1 MELSQD
7 LLLVKNI
14 LDNLLKRLREDV
26 APAFYQDP
34 DYGNARLLSW
44 NKSVEKQLTNEVYLP
59 LLVSKLH
66 IFSSM
71 QRFMYTA
78 GETDSDHF
86 FEYVKNKIESGIN
99 SLLLDIDN
107 GDFDMNDYVEL
118 SKSEAKK
125 SEIINLKN
133 RKCFIVHGRDDVFKL
148 EVARHLEK
156 KGFEAIIL
164 HEQPSGGRT
173 VIEKLVKYAKECE
186 FAIVLYTPDD
196 EGRLVD
202 SGIDIQKRARQNVV
216 FEHGLTIGL
225 MGKHRVFPLV
235 SEHNIEKPNDISGIV
250 YIPKDNW
257 KSDLDMEIKDL
268 GYTL

>member
-66 IFSSM
+66 IFSSI

-86 FEYVKNKIESGIN
+86 FEYVKK
-99 SLLLDIDN
+99 
-107 GDFDMNDYVEL
+107 
-118 SKSEAKK
+118 
-125 SEIINLKN
+125 
-133 RKCFIVHGRDDVFKL
+133 
-148 EVARHLEK
+148 
-156 KGFEAIIL
+156 
-164 HEQPSGGRT
+164 
-173 VIEKLVKYAKECE
+173 
-186 FAIVLYTPDD
+186 
-196 EGRLVD
+196 
-202 SGIDIQKRARQNVV
+202 
-216 FEHGLTIGL
+216 
-225 MGKHRVFPLV
+225 
-235 SEHNIEKPNDISGIV
+235 
-250 YIPKDNW
+250 
-257 KSDLDMEIKDL
+257 
-268 GYTL
+268 

>member
-1 MELSQD
+1 MKEGIVELSQD
-7 LLLVKNI
+7 LLIVKNI
-14 LDNLLKRLREDV
+14 LNNLLKRLREDV

-66 IFSSM
+66 TFSSM
-71 QRFMYTA
+71 QRFVYTA

-99 SLLLDIDN
+99 SLLLDINN
-107 GDFDMNDYVEL
+107 GDFDMNDYVGP
-118 SKSEAKK
+118 SKLETKK
-125 SEIINLKN
+125 SELINLKN

-164 HEQPSGGRT
+164 HEQPSGGHT
-173 VIEKLVKYAKECE
+173 VIEKLVKYAQECE

-196 EGRLVD
+196 EGRLAEPGMD
-202 SGIDIQKRARQNVV
+202 LQKRARQNVV

-235 SEHNIEKPNDISGIV
+235 SDHNIEKPNDISGVV

-257 KSDLDMEIKDL
+257 KNDRS
-268 GYTL
+268 